1 MVAWGWACGGRIKS
15 QRPGTLN
22 PSLRWLTFERERER
36 ERSAGWKHAESGTV
50 AVLLLLSLCFC
61 FCLFCFALLSLRLLQ
76 GRRARVSGTW
86 VREACVRRQESRGG
100 YPGCGRSKRRRGSR
114 RGRKRSRRLGLGCV
128 CGALAF
134 CGAHMVVG
142 RGLVP
147 MSLLQNDWGKCHLSA
162 EWGNWKGTRRLKA

>member
-22 PSLRWLTFERERER
+22 PSMWWLTLFRDLPGGSTRKVAQWLCC
-36 ERSAGWKHAESGTV
+36 SAFAY
-50 AVLLLLSLCFC
+50 AFA
-61 FCLFCFALLSLRLLQ
+61 FAFFALLSLRLMQ

-100 YPGCGRSKRRRGSR
+100 YLGGGRSKMRRRGSSR
-114 RGRKRSRRLGLGCV
+114 RGRKRRRRKRLGLGCV

-142 RGLVP
+142 RGLVR
-147 MSLLQNDWGKCHLSA
+147 MSLLQNDWGNCHLSA